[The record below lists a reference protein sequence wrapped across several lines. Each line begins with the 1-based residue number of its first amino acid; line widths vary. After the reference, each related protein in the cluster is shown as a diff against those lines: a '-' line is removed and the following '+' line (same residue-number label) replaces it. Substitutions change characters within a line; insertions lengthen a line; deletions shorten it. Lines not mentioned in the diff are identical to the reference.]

1 MLHQHKKPSYRQGRQ
16 DLKKNSCLV
25 PFILRSLFFQYMVI
39 YCRKIRQVKK
49 SVWCN
54 PLTAH
59 ISWRS
64 VAFFFLHSKLGVEE
78 GACSPET
85 VYTSSTQLETQ
96 HSLVSAELPG
106 CGSSRCLCPW
116 YIHLKG
122 FMLTWKTVHS
132 VDCPCSSVP
141 LGLQKHKFREK
152 F

>member
-1 MLHQHKKPSYRQGRQ
+1 MSCSLHFEVIVFLVYGHLLQ
-16 DLKKNSCLV
+16 KN
-25 PFILRSLFFQYMVI
+25 
-39 YCRKIRQVKK
+39 KAGEK

-132 VDCPCSSVP
+132 VDCPCSSVA